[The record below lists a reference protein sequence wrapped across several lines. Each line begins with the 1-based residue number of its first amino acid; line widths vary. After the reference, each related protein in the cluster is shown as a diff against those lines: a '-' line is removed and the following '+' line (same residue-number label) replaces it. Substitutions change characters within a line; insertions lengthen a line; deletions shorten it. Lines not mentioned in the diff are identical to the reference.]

1 MSEGLVVY
9 PTTLASDSGSVTATA
24 RCADNAHVSAG
35 SSLSVSCDSD
45 GTWSAENAVCECDEG
60 YEVVKNENGGEVCQG
75 WSLQSQ
81 CVCVCV
87 CVCVWVCGGGLHVCV
102 CVYCVC
108 VCVCVYCVCVC
119 VCVCIVCVWACV

>member
-1 MSEGLVVY
+1 MSEGLVRY
-9 PTTLASDSGSVTATA
+9 PTTLASDSGSVPATA

-87 CVCVWVCGGGLHVCV
+87 CIYGGGLHVCV
-102 CVYCVC
+102 YCVC
-108 VCVCVYCVCVC
+108 VGVCVYLWGRFACVCVLCVRGRVC
-119 VCVCIVCVWACV
+119 D

>member
-1 MSEGLVVY
+1 MSDGLVVY

-60 YEVVKNENGGEVCQG
+60 YEV
-75 WSLQSQ
+75 
-81 CVCVCV
+81 
-87 CVCVWVCGGGLHVCV
+87 
-102 CVYCVC
+102 
-108 VCVCVYCVCVC
+108 
-119 VCVCIVCVWACV
+119 